1 MPEFQTYE
9 LTRYK
14 IGGESIGFNRSE
26 QTLQIAGEDWAVESW
41 LKMVE
46 RVQTALERE
55 GWTEKKTNQ
64 EKTDAWNGR
73 GSEFLD
79 RNVGKINM
87 MNILNR
93 EKGLI
98 KDAPFFLKPFYD
110 GVITK
115 ES

>member
-1 MPEFQTYE
+1 MPEIDTYS
-9 LTRYK
+9 LRSYK
-14 IGGESIGFNRSE
+14 IGGQEIGFTRSGK
-26 QTLQIAGEDWAVESW
+26 LLHIAGEDWTVEKW
-41 LKMVE
+41 LKTVE
-46 RVQTALERE
+46 RVRTALERE
-55 GWTEKKTNQ
+55 GWVDKPKP
-64 EKTDAWNGR
+64 KAAPDPWNGR

-98 KDAPFFLKPFYD
+98 KNAPWPLSLVYD

-115 ES
+115 E

>member
-1 MPEFQTYE
+1 MPEFKTYE
-9 LTRYK
+9 LTHYK
-14 IGGESIGFNRSE
+14 IGGESIGLNRSE
-26 QTLQIAGEDWAVESW
+26 KTLQIAGEDWAVESW

-46 RVQTALERE
+46 RVQRALERE
-55 GWTEKKTNQ
+55 GWVEKKAKP
-64 EKTDAWNGR
+64 ESPDVWNGR

-79 RNVGKINM
+79 QNAGKINM

-98 KDAPFFLKPFYD
+98 KDAPFFLRPFYD

-115 ES
+115 EN